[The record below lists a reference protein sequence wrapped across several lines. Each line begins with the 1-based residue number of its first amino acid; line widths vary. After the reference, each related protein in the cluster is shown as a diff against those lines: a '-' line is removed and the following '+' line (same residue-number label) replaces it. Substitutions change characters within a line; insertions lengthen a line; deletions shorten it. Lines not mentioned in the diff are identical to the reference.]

1 VSAALLV
8 ARREIASY
16 LRSTVGYVVV
26 AAALL
31 IEGIYFYARGLGDGA
46 RLSAEVLSTFFDGA
60 SGVTTVVSVL
70 LTMRLVAGERENH
83 TLVLLNTAPIKER
96 DVVLGKWLAGFAFL
110 SAMCALSVYMPL
122 LVFVNG
128 KVSVG
133 HVLVGYFGLLELV
146 AAEVAIGLFASSL
159 VGTQVVAAI
168 VAGAILAV
176 FYMLSFLAKE
186 TDPPIKEFLAGLLL
200 FQSRWAPSMKGL
212 LRLENVVFTAAVA
225 YLFLLGAVKS
235 LEARRWR

>member
-1 VSAALLV
+1 MSAALLV